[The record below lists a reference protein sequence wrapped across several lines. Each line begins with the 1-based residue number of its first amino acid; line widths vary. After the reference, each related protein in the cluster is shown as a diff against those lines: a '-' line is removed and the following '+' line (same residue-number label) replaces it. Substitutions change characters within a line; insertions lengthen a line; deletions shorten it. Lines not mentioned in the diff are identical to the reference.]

1 MKLDNYIAITCLL
14 VAMPATIFI
23 SSVSAQEDTVK
34 NVLVETTSAGVPVKV
49 AAGEFL
55 PVEVT
60 LKDFGS
66 GSKVDVLIKYS
77 IFDNTDKEIYSTSD
91 TVAVVTTASFVKEVQ
106 VPLGVPPGIYV
117 AKTSIIYL
125 GQLSPA
131 TTEFSFTVERKILGV
146 FQSDLIL
153 YGGLTTSFS
162 VLMVLFGYTL
172 VKRIRAARLHVFDYS
187 YIPKNER
194 VFYEILSDAI
204 MTMRMRAGDEAL
216 FIASNIDGLKINSK
230 TGKVV
235 SFTSS
240 PSKIIATLV
249 REYENVL
256 GKKVSFAFRPKAKG
270 EKAN

>member
-1 MKLDNYIAITCLL
+1 MKLDNYIAITCSL
-14 VAMPATIFI
+14 VALPLMIFI
-23 SSVSAQEDTVK
+23 SSVSAQGVK
-34 NVLVETTSAGVPVKV
+34 NARADAASAGVPVKV
-49 AAGEFL
+49 APGEFL

-77 IFDNTDKEIYSTSD
+77 IFDNSNKEIYSTSD
-91 TVAVVTTASFVKEVQ
+91 TVAVVTTASFVKSVQ
-106 VPLGVPPGIYV
+106 IPESATPGVYV

-125 GQLSPA
+125 DQLSPA

-153 YGGLTTSFS
+153 YGGLTTSIS
-162 VLMVLFGYTL
+162 VLMVLLGYTL

-187 YIPKNER
+187 YIPKKER

-204 MTMRMRAGDEAL
+204 MTMRMRVGDDAL
-216 FIASNIDGLKINSK
+216 FVASNIDGLKIDSK

-235 SFTSS
+235 SFIGS

-249 REYENVL
+249 KEYEEVL
-256 GKKVSFAFRPKAKG
+256 GKKVSFIFRPKAK
-270 EKAN
+270 EEIAN